1 MWSKLIAV
9 KRRREER
16 LRIAIHQVEMHMSEL
31 KTARAK
37 LDEQRLQVMQQW
49 QALSAQT
56 SVRRPDGV
64 AELLQELSHYNLTA
78 ANLEQEDQ
86 RLSEQVEGLQQQ
98 LKEHNT
104 LLRQCIAK
112 QEKLKLIE
120 TQPR

>member
-16 LRIAIHQVEMHMSEL
+16 LRIAIHQVEAQVSEL

-49 QALSAQT
+49 QALSAQS
-56 SVRRPDGV
+56 SVRRSDGV
-64 AELLQELSHYNLTA
+64 EELLQELSHYNLTA
-78 ANLEQEDQ
+78 LNFEQESQQLGAQIED
-86 RLSEQVEGLQQQ
+86 LQQQ
-98 LKEHNT
+98 LKEHNI

-120 TQPR
+120 KQPR

>member
-16 LRIAIHQVEMHMSEL
+16 LRIAIHQVEMQMSEL

-37 LDEQRLQVMQQW
+37 LDEQRLKVMQQW

-56 SVRRPDGV
+56 SVRRPNGIE
-64 AELLQELSHYNLTA
+64 ELLQELSHYNLTA
-78 ANLEQEDQ
+78 TNFEQESRQLD
-86 RLSEQVEGLQQQ
+86 EKIEGLQQQ

-120 TQPR
+120 KQPR